1 MCGFSK
7 KCNFSNNCDWKG
19 QGYIINFKLTVR
31 KPKYKDS
38 TRKPKYKDSTF
49 EVCIPIKELDPDDF
63 YSKINSWKGDVQ
75 LFMNKV
81 KLESVN
87 LSNE

>member
-1 MCGFSK
+1 MLLSMCDLSN
-7 KCNFSNNCDWKG
+7 KCDFSNNCDWKG
-19 QGYIINFKLTVR
+19 QGYIVNFKLTVR

-38 TRKPKYKDSTF
+38 IF
-49 EVCIPIKELDPDDF
+49 EVCIPIKELDSDDF

-81 KLESVN
+81 KLKSVN

>member
-1 MCGFSK
+1 MLLSMCDLSN

-19 QGYIINFKLTVR
+19 PGYMVNFKLTVR
-31 KPKYKDS
+31 KPG
-38 TRKPKYKDSTF
+38 YKDSTF
-49 EVCIPIKELDPDDF
+49 EVCIPMKELDSDDF
-63 YSKINSWKGDVQ
+63 YYKINSWKGDIL

-81 KLESVN
+81 KLKSVN

>member
-1 MCGFSK
+1 MCDFSN
-7 KCNFSNNCDWKG
+7 KCDFSNNCDWKG
-19 QGYIINFKLTVR
+19 QGYIVNFKLTVR
-31 KPKYKDS
+31 KPG
-38 TRKPKYKDSTF
+38 YKDSTF
-49 EVCIPIKELDPDDF
+49 ELCIPMKELDSYDF

>member
-1 MCGFSK
+1 MLLNMCGFSN
-7 KCNFSNNCDWKG
+7 KCDFSNNCDWKG
-19 QGYIINFKLTVR
+19 QGYIVNFKLTVR

-38 TRKPKYKDSTF
+38 TF
-49 EVCIPIKELDPDDF
+49 EVCIPMKELDSDDF
-63 YSKINSWKGDVQ
+63 YHKINSWKGDVQ

-81 KLESVN
+81 KLKSVN

>member
-1 MCGFSK
+1 MCGFSN
-7 KCNFSNNCDWKG
+7 KCDFSNNCDWKG
-19 QGYIINFKLTVR
+19 QGYIVNFKLTVR

-38 TRKPKYKDSTF
+38 TF
-49 EVCIPIKELDPDDF
+49 EVCFPMKELDLYDF

-75 LFMNKV
+75 LFMNNV
-81 KLESVN
+81 KLKSVN